1 MQLGQNPLKSS
12 KIRAIITLKKKL
24 LECDI
29 MRYKNDLGALD
40 IFRIIAAALVVVIH
54 APSADGTLNLIF
66 KGAVARIAVP
76 FFFAVTGMFTDFQ
89 SAENVKRLVSKTLVL
104 YIAATAVYLPYGA
117 YSSSVKAMLFDGT
130 FYHLWYFPAVMIGA
144 VIVYA
149 LYKLPRSSVFVIASA
164 LYIFGL
170 CGDSYAGL
178 TRNIPAINAVADFFS
193 GIFSFT
199 RNGLFFAPIF
209 LMIGNIVGE
218 KIKPPRRKNGVK
230 VYAPCLVISLAAL
243 ILERLALR
251 DIAVGM
257 LSNMFISL
265 VPCTVFLLLTLT
277 SVKVKPRPNLRTVS
291 MWIYIIHPII
301 IDLIN
306 RLSNGYDISSGTL
319 SADAKSTVYK
329 AVVALSIA
337 AIAAVLLSKK
347 KHGNRRVIVT

>member
-1 MQLGQNPLKSS
+1 
-12 KIRAIITLKKKL
+12 
-24 LECDI
+24 

-40 IFRIIAAALVVVIH
+40 FFRIIAAALVIVIH

-89 SAENVKRLVSKTLVL
+89 SAENVKKLVSKTLIL
-104 YIAATAVYLPYGA
+104 YAAATAVYLPYGA
-117 YSSSVKAMLFDGT
+117 YSSSVRAILFDGT

-144 VIVYA
+144 VIVFA
-149 LYKLPRSSVFVIASA
+149 LYKLPQRFAFIIASA

-178 TRNIPAINAVADFFS
+178 TRNIPAVNATAEFLS

-218 KIKPPRRKNGVK
+218 KIKPPRREYGVK
-230 VYAPCLVISLAAL
+230 VYASCLVISLAAL

-251 DIAVGM
+251 EIAVGM

-277 SVKVKPRPNLRTVS
+277 SVKARPRPILRNVS
-291 MWIYIIHPII
+291 MWVYIIHPVI

-306 RLSNGYDISSGTL
+306 RVSNGYDACSGTL
-319 SADAKSTVYK
+319 SADAASTVYK
-329 AVVALSIA
+329 AAAALAIA

-347 KHGNRRVIVT
+347 KHENRRVIT